1 MLAHAIVFQENNEII
16 YLKNYSTKDV
26 LVPERNHD
34 VSKKSW
40 RHHPKWQNAA
50 NENLWNWKNFIVF
63 EVGTVDR
70 SFQIMSTTWCLTAV
84 LILINCYLWCNMTM
98 TIKVIITIAMIFCC
112 IRYWFMEKIAPD
124 SRWLWKIDLKMITNN
139 DGSLKIR
146 IKVILTILLILVLVD
161 MWTRWL

>member
-1 MLAHAIVFQENNEII
+1 
-16 YLKNYSTKDV
+16 
-26 LVPERNHD
+26 
-34 VSKKSW
+34 
-40 RHHPKWQNAA
+40 
-50 NENLWNWKNFIVF
+50 
-63 EVGTVDR
+63 
-70 SFQIMSTTWCLTAV
+70 
-84 LILINCYLWCNMTM
+84 M

-161 MWTRWL
+161 MWTR